1 MPTKVCFKCNKSLPL
16 DSFYPHGQMA
26 DGYLG
31 KCKDCTKKD
40 VSANRAKRID
50 AFREYDRAR
59 YRTMPHRQ
67 QQLASLV
74 KARPEMHVKANRILS
89 NAIRCRRVIR
99 AEACWHCGS
108 TERIE
113 GHHVDY
119 SRPLDVIW
127 LCRSCHCKAH
137 RQTTLSERQAA

>member
-1 MPTKVCFKCNKSLPL
+1 MAGKVCFKCSKLLPL
-16 DSFYPHGQMA
+16 ESFYPHKQMK
-26 DGYLG
+26 DGHLN
-31 KCKDCTKKD
+31 KCKECTKKD
-40 VSANRAKRID
+40 VAGHREKNLD
-50 AFREYDRAR
+50 AIREYDKAR
-59 YRTMPHRQ
+59 YRTTLHRQ
-67 QQLASLV
+67 QQLASLF
-74 KARPEMHVKANRILS
+74 KSRPKLHVKANDALS